1 MSEFKIEID
10 AEAIRKQ
17 IDEAIQYKIKRQL
30 EAQNN
35 GIEESI
41 KDFFYKGFHS
51 NVQTRFER
59 SLDFVIDN
67 ALQRGLDKAMEELG
81 FIEMIAEKAKMLVLK
96 WWRGSEAIVMGIPRR
111 VSASAYRCRLFC
123 HWANNAGS
131 SGIFPTLK

>member
-67 ALQRGLDKAMEELG
+67 ALQQGLDKAMEELG
-81 FIEMIAEKAKMLVLK
+81 FIEMIAEKAKIYLQDDAVLK
-96 WWRGSEAIVMGIPRR
+96 DLAEEKVR
-111 VSASAYRCRLFC
+111 ASL
-123 HWANNAGS
+123 GLPPKES
-131 SGIFPTLK
+131 K